1 MDRKSINHWTRWFH
15 LYLSMFSFTALL
27 FFSITGFTLNHP
39 SLTDGMQKAE
49 MSLGN
54 IDTTWITGT
63 DTSTVMK
70 TQIVKYFRDR
80 HRIRAG
86 LTEFSIS
93 DRECYL
99 SFNGPG
105 YTAYSIIN
113 RSNGSYELMVSKAG
127 LIAKLNDLHK
137 GRVTGRKWRAVIDV
151 TAAVMTVVSLTGF
164 IMIFFITKRR
174 SRGLWIAV
182 LGTVT
187 FVLLTV
193 LFV

>member
-1 MDRKSINHWTRWFH
+1 MDRKSINHWTRWLH

-27 FFSITGFTLNHP
+27 FFSVTGFTLNHP
-39 SLTDGMQKAE
+39 SLTDGEQNSEK
-49 MSLGN
+49 LKGY
-54 IDTTWITGT
+54 IDPEWISGT
-63 DTSTVMK
+63 DTLSVK
-70 TQIVKYFRDR
+70 KNQIVKYFRDN

-93 DRECYL
+93 DTECYL

-105 YTAYSIIN
+105 YNAYSVID
-113 RSNGSYELMVSKAG
+113 RSNGSYDLMISKAG

-137 GRVTGRKWRAVIDV
+137 GRVSGLKWRAVIDV

-174 SRGLWIAV
+174 PKGLLIAI

-187 FVLLTV
+187 FVLLSV